1 MYVDNAI
8 LLFAVVTNFR
18 NSTVEIV
25 EVQNID
31 QSHFSS
37 TVNLPSLDIFN
48 NTVRYA
54 LTHVHVIM
62 LYWHMI

>member
-1 MYVDNAI
+1 MYVAI
-8 LLFAVVTNFR
+8 IVVTVANFR
-18 NSTVEIV
+18 NSTVEIL
-25 EVQNID
+25 EIQNMD

-54 LTHVHVIM
+54 LTHEHVIM
-62 LYWHMI
+62 LYWHII